1 MSNYVAQ
8 SKARLIDLLMF
19 FPFFQK
25 KIGEQWF
32 SRWNNHY
39 VLAEQELSILP
50 RLLKKD
56 SIIFDVGAN
65 RGELS
70 YFFAVHCGAQK
81 VFSFEPQQRMFGIL
95 HGIAKHVK
103 NIHPVNVAFS
113 DSLKERT
120 LQIPVQGTGRYTP
133 AASFEELPGQ
143 KLAGE
148 VVHVETLDNFV
159 AKNSITKLDF
169 IKCDTEGH
177 ELSVL
182 KGSQKTLTAL
192 RPLLYI
198 EVKESTKNS
207 LFDLLKKA
215 GYRPYQWDRGLARL
229 ALVTDAYHAR
239 SENYYFVP
247 QEKEAEIL
255 SALS

>member
-1 MSNYVAQ
+1 MSNHVAQ

-32 SRWNNHY
+32 FRWNDRY
-39 VLAEQELSILP
+39 ILAEKELSILP
-50 RLLKKD
+50 RLLNKD

-95 HGIAKHVK
+95 QGIAKHTK
-103 NIHPVNVAFS
+103 NIQPVNVALS
-113 DSLKERT
+113 DSLKDRT
-120 LQIPVQGTGRYTP
+120 LQIPVQRTGRYTP

-143 KLAGE
+143 KIAGE

-159 AKNSITKLDF
+159 KKNNITKLDF

-182 KGSQKTLTAL
+182 KGSQKTLTVL

-207 LFDLLKKA
+207 LFDLLKKVE
-215 GYRPYQWDRGLARL
+215 YHPYQWDRESARL
-229 ALVTDAYHAR
+229 VLVSDVYHAH

-247 QEKEAEIL
+247 QEKEGEVL

>member
-1 MSNYVAQ
+1 MSNHLAQ

-19 FPFFQK
+19 FSFFQK
-25 KIGEQWF
+25 KIGERWF
-32 SRWNNHY
+32 FRWDNHY

-50 RLLKKD
+50 RLLNKD

-70 YFFAVHCGAQK
+70 YFFAVHCGVRK

-95 HGIAKHVK
+95 QGVAKHIK
-103 NIHPVNVAFS
+103 NIQPVNVAFS

-120 LQIPVQGTGRYTP
+120 LQVPVQGTGRYTP

-148 VVHVETLDNFV
+148 VVYVETIDNFV
-159 AKNSITKLDF
+159 AKNNITKLDF

-182 KGSQKTLTAL
+182 KGSQKTLATL
-192 RPLLYI
+192 RPLLYV

-207 LFDLLKKA
+207 LFDTLKKA
-215 GYRPYQWDRGLARL
+215 NYRPHQWDNESARL
-229 ALVTDAYHAR
+229 TLATGTSRVH

-247 QEKEAEIL
+247 QEEEAGIL